1 MAHDVSTGAP
11 FDIIDENYGGSL
23 TQVHSRNPF
32 YEKYNDF
39 QLGVDQCLYK
49 YNQNVTLFDLRKR
62 KTRIIGSHASK
73 CEHVTYL
80 KRSDEIMSLGDGVL
94 LKYSTLPN
102 SQKTEQP
109 KPTDNWSDSD

>member
-1 MAHDVSTGAP
+1 LLAHDVSTGP
-11 FDIIDENYGGSL
+11 FDIIDECFGGSL
-23 TQVHSRNPF
+23 V
-32 YEKYNDF
+32 
-39 QLGVDQCLYK
+39 QLGMDQCLYK

-62 KTRIIGSHASK
+62 KVKIIGSHASK

-94 LKYSTLPN
+94 LKYSAFSN
-102 SQKTEQP
+102 SQKLEEP